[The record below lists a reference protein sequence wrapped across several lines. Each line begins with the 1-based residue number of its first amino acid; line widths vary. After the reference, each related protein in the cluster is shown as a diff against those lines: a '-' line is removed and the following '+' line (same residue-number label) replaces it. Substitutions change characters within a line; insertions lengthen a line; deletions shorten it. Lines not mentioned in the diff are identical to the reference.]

1 VSNQPTKKVK
11 VEHCRSLL
19 RTQKRYLSIAVS
31 CLQDKLSEESL
42 DREAIY
48 CLCHYASSIN
58 KVIDLFEGLI
68 KSEEGDAVT
77 VSYAQAIV
85 AKAYMKSFKYYKKLL
100 MYQHHTSVEMH

>member
-1 VSNQPTKKVK
+1 
-11 VEHCRSLL
+11 LL